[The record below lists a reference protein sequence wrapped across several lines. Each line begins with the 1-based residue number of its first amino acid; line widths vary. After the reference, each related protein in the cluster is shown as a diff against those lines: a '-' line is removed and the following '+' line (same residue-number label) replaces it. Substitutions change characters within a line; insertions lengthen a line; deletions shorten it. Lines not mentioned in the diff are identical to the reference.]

1 MSSFV
6 SKVVVICMLIF
17 VVSAWMSDN
26 LLKLPALEFGEIWV
40 SSVKHIHTKLRNL
53 VSNVTD
59 VHSYMFYIVLIL
71 GFILGY
77 YVYNLLFT
85 PLNRVRILGDIGYI
99 PDGKFS
105 LKDIANSVKRRR
117 LVGEVPPVYPNGWFG
132 VMEGFKLKKGEAKN
146 ISILGKLSPVSSADP
161 EGGGGQGVRTP
172 LGKSQV
178 IWVSIGNKQLDP
190 PPPPWKKLD
199 PPGKC

>member
-1 MSSFV
+1 MRFVKLTFDRRKTLQCTINICAYKGWFIMSSFV
-6 SKVVVICMLIF
+6 SKGIVICMLIF

-40 SSVKHIHTKLRNL
+40 SSVKHIHTKLQNL

-59 VHSYMFYIVLIL
+59 IHSYMFYIVLIL

-146 ISILGKLSPVSSADP
+146 ISILGKLSPVWPIFA
-161 EGGGGQGVRTP
+161 
-172 LGKSQV
+172 
-178 IWVSIGNKQLDP
+178 
-190 PPPPWKKLD
+190 
-199 PPGKC
+199 

>member
-1 MSSFV
+1 MPSFV
-6 SKVVVICMLIF
+6 SKGVVICMLIF

-40 SSVKHIHTKLRNL
+40 SSVKHVHTKLQNL

-59 VHSYMFYIVLIL
+59 IHSYMFYIVLIL

-146 ISILGKLSPVSSADP
+146 ISILGKLSPCP
-161 EGGGGQGVRTP
+161 EATKLEFILKLKIKRHHW
-172 LGKSQV
+172 LLR
-178 IWVSIGNKQLDP
+178 KQPIIALYFEFETVL
-190 PPPPWKKLD
+190 KFYNLRARSRF
-199 PPGKC
+199 